1 MCQNNAKFSTLKID
15 FQKCTKLQFKSFA
28 MVLLSFKTRL
38 EAYLYTEG
46 HLQNTIFHLLPT

>member
-38 EAYLYTEG
+38 EAYLY
-46 HLQNTIFHLLPT
+46 